1 MTDRGGESSGGG
13 EAEDE
18 EDGEAGGGEEQAG
31 DVQHYTLTRHSNIRD
46 KCNIQI
52 LMILMYERY
61 I

>member
-31 DVQHYTLTRHSNIRD
+31 DVQHYTLTRHSNI
-46 KCNIQI
+46 KCNIEK